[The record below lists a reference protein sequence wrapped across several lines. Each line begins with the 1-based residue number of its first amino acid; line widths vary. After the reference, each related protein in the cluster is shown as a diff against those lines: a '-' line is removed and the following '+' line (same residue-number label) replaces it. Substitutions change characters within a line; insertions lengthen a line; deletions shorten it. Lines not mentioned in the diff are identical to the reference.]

1 MTRNRC
7 AAWAISA
14 ALVVVSCRGDKGR
27 DRREGERGD
36 GISLSAAAGLV
47 LDELVAFE
55 SKRDVTCWTSFR
67 QLDWFIAEKSYSE
80 TGTLAK
86 IVAIKGLVRGVWAK
100 ASAAAS
106 GDQVKAADL
115 EKAVSLP
122 ALEFSP
128 EQQKKLKSFA
138 NDVGEENFTNY
149 QKSAEHLRVVLAVIQ
164 DEIRAGGQLKP
175 MDGEALHKVADMAT
189 TLSLLLNKEAGD
201 KAEAARSEAIEVAQV
216 QEAYAALSK
225 KLGLANPPRK
235 GTPLDAPAVA
245 RDLQPLTKKL
255 IDGKIKALNVFN
267 KTTGSI
273 TSDLNKVTRIP
284 LTEEATQHLMK
295 LVQSFNHFVASG
307 IDPMQADNYL
317 MDGSFATTK
326 FVRKP
331 YLDESHVQNAV
342 LQLFPHEMMPNGD
355 IVVRFEPNPGPVTG
369 TVREPFE
376 IKMLDHE
383 MNGVRDSAVHW
394 IGLQTVFG
402 EKPFAM
408 DPFAAEYL
416 TEVNSMMMTL
426 FIRRGEL
433 IARKMGK
440 TEIDLDVARRVQDQ
454 GWVMVPPRRPAS
466 AAWTPERQKRKA
478 ELLASYGGGL
488 FRDVTARSGLPTR
501 LPRFEGKG
509 IDPVDAHV
517 EPGSKDLKGHVE
529 PDTKDMK
536 GHVEPGSKDLKGHVE
551 PDTKDMKGHV
561 EPDTKDLKGHV
572 EPDTKKLKGHVEP
585 DTRKLKGHTEP
596 PLQAHAQPDLTQIQ
610 GHFNLQRIMGG
621 GIAVGDLD
629 EDGYPD
635 LFIAG
640 EGMGKLY
647 LNRGKAG
654 PGRFTDV
661 TARWGIPAGLDDS
674 HGSLLFDHDG
684 DGDLDLLVLRSEH
697 PSLLLENGGKRF
709 TDVAAKLGL
718 TPHRGAHVVT
728 AFDYDRDGDLD
739 LYVGYYGNHL
749 ANTTDDT
756 RNVPSLDGK
765 NGSPAEMWRR
775 EPDGTYKE
783 VGAQIG
789 VAQTGWALAL
799 GTFDYENDGDLDIV
813 IANDFG
819 ADTFYQNRGDGTF
832 ADVTE
837 QTDTGDRGS
846 GMNVDFGDVNGD
858 GLFDIYVT
866 NIDMFSKRIKVI
878 FPRDESTINNIDE
891 TLVKAMQYLSGNKLY
906 VATGKPER
914 PFRAEEGL
922 RIEPGDRGWGWDAGF
937 FDYENDGDVDMYLCN
952 GWVEGSYAGNQKKQM
967 FLNDDGFLY
976 LAPPDSPEAYAG
988 NARAAVQADID
999 LDGDVDLVVGNFRQ
1013 APRVLENVQRKGNR
1027 WIRLRLAGSGKNP
1040 LAIGAQISIRAGEHT
1055 LVRQMVTGRGYIA
1068 QADPAIH
1075 AGLGAA
1081 ATADVTVRWP
1091 DGKTSEHKGLA
1102 SNREH
1107 LLKAP

>member
-1 MTRNRC
+1 MKGNRC

-14 ALVVVSCRGDKGR
+14 ALLVCACRGNKDK
-27 DRREGERGD
+27 DRREGQRAD
-36 GISLSAAAGLV
+36 GSSLTGNAGLV

-86 IVAIKGLVRGVWAK
+86 IVAIKGLVRAAWAK
-100 ASAAAS
+100 ASAMAK
-106 GDQVKAADL
+106 GDRVTAGDL
-115 EKAVSLP
+115 ERAASLP
-122 ALEFSP
+122 AIEFSP
-128 EQQKKLKSFA
+128 EQQKRLKSFA
-138 NDVGEENFTNY
+138 NDIGVENFTNY
-149 QKSAEHLRVVLAVIQ
+149 QKSAEHLRIVLAVLA
-164 DEIRAGGQLKP
+164 DEIRAGGDLKP
-175 MDGEALHKVADMAT
+175 MDAEGLRKLSDAAT
-189 TLSLLLNKEAGD
+189 TLSLMLLKESGAR
-201 KAEAARSEAIEVAQV
+201 AESAKSEEIEVAQV
-216 QEAYAALSK
+216 QEAFAALK
-225 KLGLANPPRK
+225 AKLGLENPSRK
-235 GTPLDAPAVA
+235 ATPLGADAVA
-245 RDLQPLTKKL
+245 RDLQPLTRRL
-255 IDGKIKALNVFN
+255 IEGKIKALNVFN

-284 LTEEATQHLMK
+284 LTEEATQHLTK
-295 LVQSFNHFVASG
+295 LVQSFDHFVASG
-307 IDPMQADNYL
+307 VDPMQADNYL

-331 YLDESHVQNAV
+331 YLDEAHVQNAV
-342 LQLFPHEMMPNGD
+342 LQLFPHQMLPNGD
-355 IVVRFEPNPGPVTG
+355 ILVRFEPNPGPVTG

-376 IKMLDHE
+376 IKLLDHE
-383 MNGVRDSAVHW
+383 MNGVRDSAMHW
-394 IGLQTVFG
+394 IALQTVFG

-416 TEVNSMMMTL
+416 SEVNSMMMTL

-433 IARKMGK
+433 IAKKMGK

-454 GWVMVPPRRPAS
+454 GWVMVPPQRSPS
-466 AAWTPERQKRKA
+466 AAWTAERQKRKG
-478 ELLASYGGGL
+478 ELLASYGGAL
-488 FRDVTARSGLPTR
+488 FRDVSARSGLPTR

-517 EPGSKDLKGHVE
+517 A

-536 GHVEPGSKDLKGHVE
+536 GHVAPDSKDMKGHVAPDTKDMKGHVE

-561 EPDTKDLKGHV
+561 EPDTKNLKGHA
-572 EPDTKKLKGHVEP
+572 E
-585 DTRKLKGHTEP
+585 

-629 EDGYPD
+629 RDGYPD
-635 LFIAG
+635 LFVAG

-647 LNRGKAG
+647 MNRGKAG
-654 PGRFTDV
+654 PGRFTDA

-674 HGSLLFDHDG
+674 HGTLFFDHDG

-697 PSLLLENGGKRF
+697 PSLLLDNAGKRF
-709 TDVAAKLGL
+709 TDVADKVGL
-718 TPHRGAHVVT
+718 SPHRGAHVAT
-728 AFDYDRDGDLD
+728 ALDYDKDGDLD

-765 NGSPAEMWRR
+765 NGSPNQMWRR
-775 EPDGTYKE
+775 EADGRYTE

-789 VAQTGWALAL
+789 VADPGWALAL
-799 GTFDYENDGDLDIV
+799 GTFDYESDGDLDIV

-819 ADTFYQNRGDGTF
+819 ADTFYQNKGDGTF
-832 ADVTE
+832 ADVTAR
-837 QTDTGDRGS
+837 TDTGDRGS

-858 GLFDIYVT
+858 GLLDIYVT

-878 FPRDESTINNIDE
+878 FPRDESTINIDDS
-891 TLVKAMQYLSGNKLY
+891 LVRAMQYLSGNKLY
-906 VATGKPER
+906 VATGKPEQ
-914 PFRAEEGL
+914 PFRAEEGV

-937 FDYENDGDVDMYLCN
+937 FDYENDGDVDIYLCN
-952 GWVEGSYAGNQKKQM
+952 GWVEGSYAGNQKNQM
-967 FLNDDGFLY
+967 FVNDDGYLY
-976 LAPPDSPEAYAG
+976 LAPPESAEAFPG
-988 NARAAVQADID
+988 NSRAAVQADID

-1013 APRVLENVQRKGNR
+1013 PPRVFENVQKRGNR
-1027 WIRLRLAGSGKNP
+1027 WIRIRLAGKGQNP
-1040 LAIGAQISIRAGEHT
+1040 QAIGAQLSIRAGEHT
-1055 LVRQMVTGRGYIA
+1055 LVRQMVTGRGYLS
-1068 QADPAIH
+1068 QADPAIQ

-1081 ATADVTVRWP
+1081 ATADVTIRWP
-1091 DGKTSEHKGLA
+1091 DGTTSEHKGLA

-1107 LLKAP
+1107 ALSEP

>member
-36 GISLSAAAGLV
+36 GSSLTAAAGLV
-47 LDELVAFE
+47 LDDLVAFE
-55 SKRDVTCWTSFR
+55 SKRDVTCLTSFR
-67 QLDWFIAEKSYSE
+67 QLDLFIAEKSYSE

-100 ASAAAS
+100 ASAAAT

-115 EKAVSLP
+115 EKAVTLP

-164 DEIRAGGQLKP
+164 DEIRAGGQLKA
-175 MDGEALHKVADMAT
+175 MDGEALGKLADMAT
-189 TLSLLLNKEAGD
+189 TLSLLLNKEAGE
-201 KAEAARSEAIEVAQV
+201 KAEAAKSEAIEVAEV

-235 GTPLDAPAVA
+235 GTPLEAAAVA

-255 IDGKIKALNVFN
+255 IEGKIKALNVFN

-394 IGLQTVFG
+394 ISLQTVFG

-433 IARKMGK
+433 IAKKMGK
-440 TEIDLDVARRVQDQ
+440 TEIDIDVARRVQDQ
-454 GWVMVPPRRPAS
+454 GWVMVPPQRPAS

-478 ELLASYGGGL
+478 EILASYGGAL

-517 EPGSKDLKGHVE
+517 EPDTKDMKGHVA

-536 GHVEPGSKDLKGHVE
+536 GHVEPDTKKLKGHVE

-561 EPDTKDLKGHV
+561 EPDTKDMKGHV
-572 EPDTKKLKGHVEP
+572 EPDTKKLKGHAEP
-585 DTRKLKGHTEP
+585 LK
-596 PLQAHAQPDLTQIQ
+596 AHAQPDLTQIQ

-629 EDGYPD
+629 RDGYPD
-635 LFIAG
+635 LFVAG

-647 LNRGKAG
+647 LNKGKAG

-661 TARWGIPAGLDDS
+661 TTRWGIPAGLDDS

-709 TDVAAKLGL
+709 TDVAGKVGFA
-718 TPHRGAHVVT
+718 PHRGAHVVT
-728 AFDYDRDGDLD
+728 AFDYDKDGDLD

-765 NGSPAEMWRR
+765 NGSPAQMWRR

-783 VGAQIG
+783 VGVQIG

-799 GTFDYENDGDLDIV
+799 DYQNDGDLDIV

-819 ADTFYQNRGDGTF
+819 ADTFYQNNGDGSF
-832 ADVTE
+832 ADVTAA
-837 QTDTGDRGS
+837 TDTGDRGS

-878 FPRDESTINNIDE
+878 FPRDESTINNIDA

-906 VATGKPER
+906 VATGKPEQ

-967 FLNDDGFLY
+967 FLNDAGFLY
-976 LAPPDSPEAYAG
+976 LGPPESPEAFAG

-1013 APRVLENVQRKGNR
+1013 SPRVFENVQKKGNR

-1055 LVRQMVTGRGYIA
+1055 LVRQMVTGRGYLA

-1107 LLKAP
+1107 LLKQ

>member
-1 MTRNRC
+1 M
-7 AAWAISA
+7 
-14 ALVVVSCRGDKGR
+14 
-27 DRREGERGD
+27 
-36 GISLSAAAGLV
+36 V
-47 LDELVAFE
+47 LDELVTLE

-86 IVAIKGLVRGVWAK
+86 IVAIKGLVRGAWAK
-100 ASAAAS
+100 ASASARGA
-106 GDQVKAADL
+106 QVTVADL
-115 EKAVSLP
+115 GAAVSLP
-122 ALEFSP
+122 TPTLPA
-128 EQQKKLKSFA
+128 EQQKKLESFA
-138 NDVGEENFTNY
+138 NDIGVENFTNY
-149 QKSAEHLRVVLAVIQ
+149 QKTAEHLRVVLAVIA
-164 DEIRAGGQLKP
+164 DEIRAGGDLKP
-175 MDGEALHKVADMAT
+175 LDAEAVRALADVST
-189 TLSLLLNKEAGD
+189 TLSLLLLKES
-201 KAEAARSEAIEVAQV
+201 AARADAVKSEAIEVPQV
-216 QEAYAALSK
+216 QEAYAALGK
-225 KLGLANPPRK
+225 KYGLGNPPRK
-235 GTPLDAPAVA
+235 GRPLEPDAVA
-245 RDLQPLTKKL
+245 RELQPLTRRL
-255 IDGKIKALNVFN
+255 IEGKIKALAVFN

-273 TSDLNKVTRIP
+273 TSDLNKVTRVP

-317 MDGSFATTK
+317 MDGSFASTR

-331 YLDESHVQNAV
+331 YLDEAHVQNAV

-355 IVVRFEPNPGPVTG
+355 ILTRFEPNPGPVTG

-376 IKMLDHE
+376 IKLLDHE
-383 MNGVRDSAVHW
+383 MNGVRDSAMHW
-394 IGLQTVFG
+394 IAMQTVFG

-416 TEVNSMMMTL
+416 SEVNSMMMTL
-426 FIRRGEL
+426 FIRRAEL

-454 GWVMVPPRRPAS
+454 GWVMVPPQRPAV

-478 ELLASYGGGL
+478 ELLASYGGAL
-488 FRDVTARSGLPTR
+488 FRDVSARSGLPAR
-501 LPRFEGKG
+501 LPQFEGKG
-509 IDPVDAHV
+509 IDPVEA
-517 EPGSKDLKGHVE
+517 HVE
-529 PDTKDMK
+529 PDTKK
-536 GHVEPGSKDLKGHVE
+536 LKGHVE

-561 EPDTKDLKGHV
+561 EPDTKDLKAHV
-572 EPDTKKLKGHVEP
+572 
-585 DTRKLKGHTEP
+585 
-596 PLQAHAQPDLTQIQ
+596 QPDLTQIQ

-629 EDGYPD
+629 RDGYPD

-640 EGMGKLY
+640 EGLGKLY

-654 PGRFTDV
+654 PGRFTDA

-674 HGSLLFDHDG
+674 HGTIFFDRDG
-684 DGDLDLLVLRSEH
+684 DGDLDLLILRSEH
-697 PSLLLENGGKRF
+697 PSLLLDNQGKRF
-709 TDVAAKLGL
+709 TDVAGKVKL
-718 TPHRGAHVVT
+718 TPHRGAHVAT
-728 AFDYDRDGDLD
+728 AFDYDKDGDLD
-739 LYVGYYGNHL
+739 LYIGYYGNND
-749 ANTTDDT
+749 ANTRGDQ

-775 EPDGTYKE
+775 EADGSYKE
-783 VGAQIG
+783 VAAEIG

-799 GTFDYENDGDLDIV
+799 GTFDYQNDGDLDIV

-819 ADTFYQNRGDGTF
+819 ADTFYQNKGDGTF

-837 QTDTGDRGS
+837 ATDTGDRGS
-846 GMNVDFGDVNGD
+846 GMNVDFGDVDGD
-858 GLFDIYVT
+858 GLLDIYVT

-906 VATGKPER
+906 VQTGKPER
-914 PFRAEEGL
+914 PFRAEEGV

-937 FDYENDGDVDMYLCN
+937 FDYENDGDDDMYLCN
-952 GWVEGSYAGNQKKQM
+952 GWVEGSYAGNQKNQM

-976 LAPPDSPEAYAG
+976 LAPPGSPEAFPG
-988 NARAAVQADID
+988 NSRAAVQADID
-999 LDGDVDLVVGNFRQ
+999 LDGDVDLVVANFRQ
-1013 APRVLENVQRKGNR
+1013 PPRVLENVQKKGNR
-1027 WIRLRLAGSGKNP
+1027 WIRLRLVGKGQNP
-1040 LAIGAQISIRAGEHT
+1040 LAVGAQVSLRAGEHT
-1055 LVRQMVTGRGYIA
+1055 LVRQLVTGRGYIS

-1081 ATADVTVRWP
+1081 AAADVTVRWP
-1091 DGKTSEHKGLA
+1091 DGTTSEHKALA

-1107 LLKAP
+1107 VLKAP